1 MSVIFDNYEKIKGHK
16 ALNFCRKYLSLP
28 FNDEIHDLMQRDLKE
43 LGENNYCLG
52 TCVKKNEI
60 KYIAFKFMKEDEFTK
75 ACDYYC
81 EFVTFSLMTICSRAQ

>member
-28 FNDEIHDLMQRDLKE
+28 FNDEIHDLMQKDLKE

-52 TCVKKNEI
+52 TCVKENEI
-60 KYIAFKFMKEDEFTK
+60 KYIAFKFIKQDDFSQ

-81 EFVTFSLMTICSRAQ
+81 EFISWALRYCISKV